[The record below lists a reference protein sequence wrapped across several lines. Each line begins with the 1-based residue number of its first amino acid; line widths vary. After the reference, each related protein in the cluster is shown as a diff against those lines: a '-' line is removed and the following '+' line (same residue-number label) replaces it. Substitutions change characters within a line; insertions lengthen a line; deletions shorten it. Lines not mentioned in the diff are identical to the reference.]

1 MPSLPKP
8 FANRAVSDQPDTFDS
23 GLSAE
28 SGSFGDSGDGA
39 QPNTS
44 AVPGPVSLNAMPG
57 SYQSADAEAPGDLLE
72 HHFEST
78 FLRAGVGLAH
88 VDLQGRFLRVNPQ
101 FTHILGYSA
110 DELLQMTCMQISDP
124 DAVARDLR
132 GLQELINGSRTCYSG
147 EKRYLRKDGSRVW
160 CNVSVS
166 LLQAPDPA
174 HNCFVAVLY
183 DISIRKQAQEDL
195 ARANEL
201 LNISQA
207 AGGTGSFEWN
217 IPENKLTW
225 SENHSSL
232 FGLDLAGFDC
242 TFASWRK
249 QVEPSDAAKIDAE
262 LKTAFAEKREEW
274 VSEHQ
279 IIRADSGEKRW
290 LTSRAR
296 ISYDAQGQ
304 PLRMV
309 GVSIDTTDR
318 KHAEQEMVRSRED
331 LEHHVHQRTTEL
343 VQKTLE
349 MSEQARQL
357 DAANANLRQLS
368 SRILHLQD
376 EERRRIA
383 SHLHDTT
390 GGWLTALAMNLSV
403 VQSEGTKLS
412 ARTKTVLA
420 DSLEILRDMS
430 NDLRTVSH
438 LLHPPLLD
446 EMGLQ
451 SALRWFVEEF
461 SKRSNIPVELELAP
475 HLGRLTRECETAI
488 FRIVQEAL
496 TNVHRH
502 SGSPRAS
509 ICITR
514 DHGELALEVRDWG
527 KGLPPRQGGAPER
540 SGVGL
545 QGMRERV
552 RQLGG
557 HFEIVTNEDGGT
569 SVIAKFDE
577 ASVCLPPAAE

>member
-1 MPSLPKP
+1 MHSLPKS
-8 FANRAVSDQPDTFDS
+8 FANPEVSDQPDTIGAGIPAESSSFDS
-23 GLSAE
+23 SDAAQRTASATP
-28 SGSFGDSGDGA
+28 SSHSAAHSTSAGDS
-39 QPNTS
+39 
-44 AVPGPVSLNAMPG
+44 L
-57 SYQSADAEAPGDLLE
+57 DLLD
-72 HHFEST
+72 HYFEST
-78 FLRAGVGLAH
+78 FHRAGVGLAH
-88 VDLQGRFLRVNPQ
+88 VDLQGRFLRVNPLFCQ
-101 FTHILGYSA
+101 ILGYNS
-110 DELLQMTCMQISDP
+110 DQLCQMTFMQISEP
-124 DAVARDLR
+124 DSAARDWPA
-132 GLQELINGSRTCYSG
+132 LQEMIHGSRENYTR
-147 EKRYLRKDGSRVW
+147 EKRYIRQDGSRVW

-166 LLQAPDPA
+166 LLPAPDPVCS
-174 HNCFVAVLY
+174 CFVVALY
-183 DISIRKQAQEDL
+183 EISVRKQAQEDL

-217 IPENKLTW
+217 IPENKLAW
-225 SENHSSL
+225 SENHSKL
-232 FGLDLAGFDC
+232 FGLDLASFDHS
-242 TFASWRK
+242 FASWQK
-249 QVEPSDAAKIDAE
+249 QLEPSDAARIDAE
-262 LKTAFAEKREEW
+262 LKAAFAEKREEW

-279 IIRADSGEKRW
+279 IVRADTGEKRW
-290 LTSRAR
+290 LTSRAK
-296 ISYDAQGQ
+296 ISYSPQGH

-318 KHAEQEMVRSRED
+318 KHAEQEMLRSRED
-331 LEHHVHQRTTEL
+331 LERHVHQRTAEL

-349 MSEQARQL
+349 MADQARQI
-357 DAANANLRQLS
+357 DAANSSLRQLS

-403 VQSEGTKLS
+403 VSGEAAKLTP
-412 ARTKTVLA
+412 RTKNVLA

-451 SALRWFVEEF
+451 SALRWFIEEF
-461 SKRSNIPVELELAP
+461 SKRSNIQVELELAP
-475 HLGRLTRECETAI
+475 NLGRLNRECETAI

-514 DHGELALEVRDWG
+514 EHGELALEVRDWG
-527 KGLPPRQGGAPER
+527 KGLPPRQHGAPQR

-545 QGMRERV
+545 QGMQERV

-557 HFEIVTNEDGGT
+557 HFEIRTNPDGGT
-569 SVIAKFDE
+569 SVITKFDE
-577 ASVCLPPAAE
+577 ASVCLPLAAG

>member
-1 MPSLPKP
+1 MHSLPNGE
-8 FANRAVSDQPDTFDS
+8 ASDQPDSLAS
-23 GLSAE
+23 GRSAE
-28 SGSFGDSGDGA
+28 SGSFDDSSA
-39 QPNTS
+39 AAPRNTS
-44 AVPGPVSLNAMPG
+44 VDSFELNELDGFSG
-57 SYQSADAEAPGDLLE
+57 SMKSTNGGEPLDLLD

-101 FTHILGYSA
+101 FAQILGYTS
-110 DELLQMTCMQISDP
+110 DELCQMTFVQISDP
-124 DAVARDLR
+124 DSVARDLMA
-132 GLQELINGSRTCYSG
+132 LQELLNGSRNSYTR
-147 EKRYLRKDGSRVW
+147 EKRYVRKDGSRVW

-166 LLQAPDPA
+166 VLHAPDPA
-174 HNCFVAVLY
+174 YNCLVVVLY

-207 AGGTGSFEWN
+207 AGGTGSFEWI
-217 IPENKLTW
+217 IPDNKLTW
-225 SENHSSL
+225 SENHSRL
-232 FGLDLAGFDC
+232 FGLELSGFDC

-249 QVEPSDAAKIDAE
+249 QLQPSDAAQIDLE
-262 LKTAFAEKREEW
+262 LKAAFAERREEW
-274 VSEHQ
+274 VSEYQ
-279 IIRADSGEKRW
+279 IIRADTGEKRW

-296 ISYDAQGQ
+296 ISYDSRGN
-304 PLRMV
+304 PLLMV

-318 KHAEQEMVRSRED
+318 KRAEQELQRSRED
-331 LEHHVHQRTTEL
+331 LEHHVHQRTAEL

-357 DAANANLRQLS
+357 DQANDSLRQLS

-390 GGWLTALAMNLSV
+390 GGWITALAMNLSV
-403 VQSEGTKLS
+403 VNGEKAQLTP
-412 ARTKTVLA
+412 RTQTVLA
-420 DSLEILRDMS
+420 ESLEILRDMS

-461 SKRSNIPVELELAP
+461 SKRSNIPVEIELAP
-475 HLGRLTRECETAI
+475 NLGRLTRECETAI

-514 DHGELALEVRDWG
+514 SKNELALEVRDWG
-527 KGLPPRQGGAPER
+527 KGLPALQNGSPRR

-545 QGMRERV
+545 QGMQERV

-557 HFEIVTNEDGGT
+557 HFEIHNNPDGGT

-577 ASVCLPPAAE
+577 ASVCLPLAAD

>member
-1 MPSLPKP
+1 MHSLPKS
-8 FANRAVSDQPDTFDS
+8 FANPEVSDQPDTIGAGIPAESSSFDS
-23 GLSAE
+23 SDAAQRTASATP
-28 SGSFGDSGDGA
+28 SSHSAAHSTSAGDS
-39 QPNTS
+39 
-44 AVPGPVSLNAMPG
+44 L
-57 SYQSADAEAPGDLLE
+57 DLLD
-72 HHFEST
+72 HYFEST
-78 FLRAGVGLAH
+78 FHRAGVGLAH
-88 VDLQGRFLRVNPQ
+88 VDLQGRFLRVNPLFCQ
-101 FTHILGYSA
+101 ILGYNS
-110 DELLQMTCMQISDP
+110 DQLCQMTFMQISEP
-124 DAVARDLR
+124 DSAARDWPA
-132 GLQELINGSRTCYSG
+132 LQEMIRGSRDTYTR
-147 EKRYLRKDGSRVW
+147 EKRYIRQDGSRVW

-166 LLQAPDPA
+166 LLPAPDPVCS
-174 HNCFVAVLY
+174 CFVVALY
-183 DISIRKQAQEDL
+183 EISVRKQAQEDL

-217 IPENKLTW
+217 IPENKLAW
-225 SENHSSL
+225 SENHSKL
-232 FGLDLAGFDC
+232 FGLDLASFDHS
-242 TFASWRK
+242 FASWQK
-249 QVEPSDAAKIDAE
+249 QLEPSDAARIDAE
-262 LKTAFAEKREEW
+262 LKAAFAEKREEW

-279 IIRADSGEKRW
+279 IVRADTGEKRW
-290 LTSRAR
+290 LTSRAK
-296 ISYDAQGQ
+296 ISYSPQGH

-318 KHAEQEMVRSRED
+318 KHAEQEMLRSRED
-331 LEHHVHQRTTEL
+331 LERHVHQRTSEL

-349 MSEQARQL
+349 MADQARLL
-357 DAANANLRQLS
+357 DTANSSLRQLS

-403 VQSEGTKLS
+403 VSGEAAKLTP
-412 ARTKTVLA
+412 RTKNVLA

-451 SALRWFVEEF
+451 SALRWFIEEF
-461 SKRSNIPVELELAP
+461 SKRSNIQVELELAP
-475 HLGRLTRECETAI
+475 NLGRLNRECETAI

-509 ICITR
+509 NCITR
-514 DHGELALEVRDWG
+514 AHGELALEVRDWG
-527 KGLPPRQGGAPER
+527 KGLHPRQHGAPQR

-545 QGMRERV
+545 QGMQERV

-557 HFEIVTNEDGGT
+557 HFEIRTNPDGGT
-569 SVIAKFDE
+569 SVITKFDE
-577 ASVCLPPAAE
+577 ASVCLPLAAG

>member
-1 MPSLPKP
+1 MHSLPKS
-8 FANRAVSDQPDTFDS
+8 FANPEVSDQPDTIGAGIPAESSSFDS
-23 GLSAE
+23 SDAAQRTASATP
-28 SGSFGDSGDGA
+28 SSHSAAHSTSAGDS
-39 QPNTS
+39 
-44 AVPGPVSLNAMPG
+44 L
-57 SYQSADAEAPGDLLE
+57 DLLD
-72 HHFEST
+72 HYFEST
-78 FLRAGVGLAH
+78 FHRAGVGLAH
-88 VDLQGRFLRVNPQ
+88 VDLQGRFLRVNPLFCQ
-101 FTHILGYSA
+101 ILGYSS
-110 DELLQMTCMQISDP
+110 DQLCLMTFMQVSEP
-124 DAVARDLR
+124 DSVVRDWPA
-132 GLQELINGSRTCYSG
+132 LQELINGSRDNYTR
-147 EKRYLRKDGSRVW
+147 EKRYIRQDGSRVW

-166 LLQAPDPA
+166 LLPAPDPVCS
-174 HNCFVAVLY
+174 CFVVALY
-183 DISIRKQAQEDL
+183 EISVRKQAQEDL

-217 IPENKLTW
+217 IPENKLAW
-225 SENHSSL
+225 SENHSKL
-232 FGLDLAGFDC
+232 FGLDLASFDHS
-242 TFASWRK
+242 FASWQK
-249 QVEPSDAAKIDAE
+249 QLEPSDAARIDAE
-262 LKTAFAEKREEW
+262 LKAAFAEKREEW

-279 IIRADSGEKRW
+279 IVRADTGEKRW
-290 LTSRAR
+290 LTSRAK
-296 ISYDAQGQ
+296 ISYSPQGH

-318 KHAEQEMVRSRED
+318 KHAEQEMLRSRED
-331 LEHHVHQRTTEL
+331 LERHVHQRTSEL

-349 MSEQARQL
+349 MADQARLL
-357 DAANANLRQLS
+357 DTANSSLRQLS

-403 VQSEGTKLS
+403 VSGEAAKLTP
-412 ARTKTVLA
+412 RTKNVLA

-446 EMGLQ
+446 EMGLR

-461 SKRSNIPVELELAP
+461 SKRSNIQVELELAP
-475 HLGRLTRECETAI
+475 NLGRLNRECETAI

-514 DHGELALEVRDWG
+514 THGELALEVRDWG
-527 KGLPPRQGGAPER
+527 KGLPPRQHGAPQR

-545 QGMRERV
+545 QGMQERV

-557 HFEIVTNEDGGT
+557 HFEIRTNPDGGT
-569 SVIAKFDE
+569 SVITKFDE
-577 ASVCLPPAAE
+577 ASVCLPLAAG

>member
-1 MPSLPKP
+1 MHSLPKS
-8 FANRAVSDQPDTFDS
+8 FANPEVSDQPDTIGAGIPAESSSFDS
-23 GLSAE
+23 SDAAQRTASATP
-28 SGSFGDSGDGA
+28 SSHSAAHSTSAGDS
-39 QPNTS
+39 
-44 AVPGPVSLNAMPG
+44 L
-57 SYQSADAEAPGDLLE
+57 DLLD
-72 HHFEST
+72 HYFEST
-78 FLRAGVGLAH
+78 FHRAGVGLAH
-88 VDLQGRFLRVNPQ
+88 VDLQGRFLRVNPLFCQ
-101 FTHILGYSA
+101 ILGYNS
-110 DELLQMTCMQISDP
+110 DQLCQMTFMQISEP
-124 DAVARDLR
+124 DSAARDWPA
-132 GLQELINGSRTCYSG
+132 LQEMIRGSRDTYTR
-147 EKRYLRKDGSRVW
+147 EKRYIRQDGSRVW

-166 LLQAPDPA
+166 LLPAPDPVCS
-174 HNCFVAVLY
+174 CFVVALY
-183 DISIRKQAQEDL
+183 EISVRKQAQEDL

-217 IPENKLTW
+217 IPENKLAW
-225 SENHSSL
+225 SENHSKL
-232 FGLDLAGFDC
+232 FGLDLASFDHS
-242 TFASWRK
+242 FASWQK
-249 QVEPSDAAKIDAE
+249 QLEPSDAARIDAE
-262 LKTAFAEKREEW
+262 LNTAFAEKREEW

-279 IIRADSGEKRW
+279 IVRADTGEKRW
-290 LTSRAR
+290 LTSRAK
-296 ISYDAQGQ
+296 ISYSPQGH

-318 KHAEQEMVRSRED
+318 KHAEQEMLRSRED
-331 LEHHVHQRTTEL
+331 LERHVHQRTSEL

-349 MSEQARQL
+349 MADQARLL
-357 DAANANLRQLS
+357 DTANSSLRQLS

-403 VQSEGTKLS
+403 VSGEAAKLTP
-412 ARTKTVLA
+412 RTKTVLA

-451 SALRWFVEEF
+451 SALRWFIEEF
-461 SKRSNIPVELELAP
+461 SKRSNIQVELELAP
-475 HLGRLTRECETAI
+475 NLGRLNRECETAI

-514 DHGELALEVRDWG
+514 THGELALEVRDWG
-527 KGLPPRQGGAPER
+527 KGLPPRQHGAPQR

-545 QGMRERV
+545 QGMQERV

-557 HFEIVTNEDGGT
+557 HFEIRTNPDGGT
-569 SVIAKFDE
+569 SVITKFDE
-577 ASVCLPPAAE
+577 ASVCLPLAAG

>member
-1 MPSLPKP
+1 MHSLPKS
-8 FANRAVSDQPDTFDS
+8 FANPEVSDQPDTI
-23 GLSAE
+23 GAGISAE
-28 SGSFGDSGDGA
+28 SGSFDSGDAAQRGA
-39 QPNTS
+39 SATPTS
-44 AVPGPVSLNAMPG
+44 HGSAHSTNA
-57 SYQSADAEAPGDLLE
+57 AEPLDLLE
-72 HHFEST
+72 HYFEST
-78 FLRAGVGLAH
+78 FYRAGVGLAH
-88 VDLQGRFLRVNPQ
+88 LDLQGRFLRVNPLFCQ
-101 FTHILGYSA
+101 ILGYSS
-110 DELLQMTCMQISDP
+110 DQLCQMTFMQVSEP
-124 DAVARDLR
+124 DSVVRDWPA
-132 GLQELINGSRTCYSG
+132 LQELINGSRDTYTR
-147 EKRYLRKDGSRVW
+147 EKRYIRQDGSRVW

-166 LLQAPDPA
+166 LLHAPDPA
-174 HNCFVAVLY
+174 SNCFVVALY
-183 DISIRKQAQEDL
+183 EISVRKQAQEDL

-217 IPENKLTW
+217 IPENKLSW
-225 SENHSSL
+225 SENHSKL
-232 FGLDLAGFDC
+232 FGLELSNFDYS
-242 TFASWRK
+242 FASWRK
-249 QVEPSDAAKIDAE
+249 HLEPSDAQKIDSDLQA
-262 LKTAFAEKREEW
+262 AFAARREEW

-279 IIRADSGEKRW
+279 IVRADTGEKRW
-290 LTSRAR
+290 LTSRAK
-296 ISYDAQGQ
+296 ISYTPQGQ
-304 PLRMV
+304 PLRMI

-318 KHAEQEMVRSRED
+318 KRVEQEMARSRED
-331 LEHHVHQRTTEL
+331 LELHVHQRTAEL

-349 MSEQARQL
+349 MADQARQI
-357 DAANANLRQLS
+357 DAANSSLRQLS

-403 VQSEGTKLS
+403 VSGEAAKLTP
-412 ARTKTVLA
+412 RTKNVLA

-446 EMGLQ
+446 EMGLR

-461 SKRSNIPVELELAP
+461 SKRSNIQVELELAP
-475 HLGRLTRECETAI
+475 NLGRLTRECETAI

-514 DHGELALEVRDWG
+514 EHGELALEVRDWG
-527 KGLPPRQGGAPER
+527 KGLPPRLHGAPQR

-545 QGMRERV
+545 QGMQERV

-557 HFEIVTNEDGGT
+557 HFEIRTNPDGGT
-569 SVIAKFDE
+569 SVITKFAE
-577 ASVCLPPAAE
+577 ASVCLPLVAD

>member
-1 MPSLPKP
+1 MHSLPKS
-8 FANRAVSDQPDTFDS
+8 FANPEVSDQPDTIGAGIPAESSSFDS
-23 GLSAE
+23 SDAAQRTASATP
-28 SGSFGDSGDGA
+28 SSHSAAHSTSAGDS
-39 QPNTS
+39 
-44 AVPGPVSLNAMPG
+44 L
-57 SYQSADAEAPGDLLE
+57 DLLD
-72 HHFEST
+72 HYFEST
-78 FLRAGVGLAH
+78 FHRAGVGLAH
-88 VDLQGRFLRVNPQ
+88 VDLQGRFLRVNPLFCQ
-101 FTHILGYSA
+101 ILGYNS
-110 DELLQMTCMQISDP
+110 DQLCQMTFMQISEP
-124 DAVARDLR
+124 DSAARDWPA
-132 GLQELINGSRTCYSG
+132 LQEMIRGSRDTYTR
-147 EKRYLRKDGSRVW
+147 EKRYIRQDGSRVW

-166 LLQAPDPA
+166 LLPAPDPVCS
-174 HNCFVAVLY
+174 CFVVALY
-183 DISIRKQAQEDL
+183 EISVRKQAQEDL

-217 IPENKLTW
+217 IPENKLAW
-225 SENHSSL
+225 SENHSKL
-232 FGLDLAGFDC
+232 FGLDLASFDHS
-242 TFASWRK
+242 FASWQK
-249 QVEPSDAAKIDAE
+249 QLEPSDAARIDAE
-262 LKTAFAEKREEW
+262 LKAAFAEKREEW

-279 IIRADSGEKRW
+279 IVRADTGEKRW
-290 LTSRAR
+290 LTSRAK
-296 ISYDAQGQ
+296 ISYSPQGH

-318 KHAEQEMVRSRED
+318 KHAEQEMLRSRED
-331 LEHHVHQRTTEL
+331 LERHVHQRTSEL

-349 MSEQARQL
+349 MADQARLL
-357 DAANANLRQLS
+357 DTANSSLRQLS

-403 VQSEGTKLS
+403 VSGEAAKLTP
-412 ARTKTVLA
+412 RTKNVLA

-451 SALRWFVEEF
+451 SALRWFIEEF
-461 SKRSNIPVELELAP
+461 SKRSNIQVELELAP
-475 HLGRLTRECETAI
+475 NLGRLNRECETAI

-514 DHGELALEVRDWG
+514 THGELALEVRDWG
-527 KGLPPRQGGAPER
+527 KGLPPRQHGAPQR

-545 QGMRERV
+545 QGMQERV

-557 HFEIVTNEDGGT
+557 HFEIRTNPDGGT
-569 SVIAKFDE
+569 SVITKFDE
-577 ASVCLPPAAE
+577 ASVCLPLAAG

>member
-1 MPSLPKP
+1 MHSLPKS
-8 FANRAVSDQPDTFDS
+8 FANPEVSDQPDTIGAGIPAESSSFDS
-23 GLSAE
+23 SDAAQRTASATP
-28 SGSFGDSGDGA
+28 SSHSAAHSTSAGDS
-39 QPNTS
+39 
-44 AVPGPVSLNAMPG
+44 L
-57 SYQSADAEAPGDLLE
+57 DLLD
-72 HHFEST
+72 HYFEST
-78 FLRAGVGLAH
+78 FHRAGVGLAH
-88 VDLQGRFLRVNPQ
+88 VDLQGRFLRVNPLFCQ
-101 FTHILGYSA
+101 ILGYNS
-110 DELLQMTCMQISDP
+110 DQLCQMTFMQISEP
-124 DAVARDLR
+124 DSAARDWPA
-132 GLQELINGSRTCYSG
+132 LQEMIRGSRDTYTR
-147 EKRYLRKDGSRVW
+147 EKRYIRQDGSRVW

-166 LLQAPDPA
+166 LLPAPDPVCS
-174 HNCFVAVLY
+174 CFVVALY
-183 DISIRKQAQEDL
+183 EISVRKQAQEDL

-217 IPENKLTW
+217 IPENKLAW
-225 SENHSSL
+225 SENHSKL
-232 FGLDLAGFDC
+232 FGLDLASFDHS
-242 TFASWRK
+242 FASWQK
-249 QVEPSDAAKIDAE
+249 QLEPSDAARIDAE
-262 LKTAFAEKREEW
+262 LKAAFAEKREEW

-279 IIRADSGEKRW
+279 IVRADTGEKRW
-290 LTSRAR
+290 LTSRAK
-296 ISYDAQGQ
+296 ISYSPQGH

-318 KHAEQEMVRSRED
+318 KHAEQEMLRSRED
-331 LEHHVHQRTTEL
+331 LERHVHQRTSEL

-349 MSEQARQL
+349 MADQARLL
-357 DAANANLRQLS
+357 DTANSSLRKLS

-403 VQSEGTKLS
+403 VSGEAAKLTP
-412 ARTKTVLA
+412 RTKNVLA

-446 EMGLQ
+446 EMGLR

-461 SKRSNIPVELELAP
+461 SKRSNIQVELELAP
-475 HLGRLTRECETAI
+475 NLGRLNRECETAI

-514 DHGELALEVRDWG
+514 THGELALEVRDWG
-527 KGLPPRQGGAPER
+527 KGLPPRQHGAPQR

-545 QGMRERV
+545 QGMQERV

-557 HFEIVTNEDGGT
+557 HFEIRTNPDGGT
-569 SVIAKFDE
+569 SVITKFDE
-577 ASVCLPPAAE
+577 ASVCLPLAAG

>member
-1 MPSLPKP
+1 MQSLPNS
-8 FANRAVSDQPDTFDS
+8 FAKAEVSDQPDPGDAVPRNASYDS
-23 GLSAE
+23 VNSTNAAE
-28 SGSFGDSGDGA
+28 S
-39 QPNTS
+39 
-44 AVPGPVSLNAMPG
+44 L
-57 SYQSADAEAPGDLLE
+57 DLLD

-88 VDLQGRFLRVNPQ
+88 VDLQGRFLRVNPLFCQ
-101 FTHILGYSA
+101 ILGYSS
-110 DELLQMTCMQISDP
+110 DQLCQMTFMQISEP
-124 DAVARDLR
+124 DFVARDWPA
-132 GLQELINGSRTCYSG
+132 LQEMIHGSRDNYTR
-147 EKRYLRKDGSRVW
+147 EKRYIRQDGSRVW

-166 LLQAPDPA
+166 LLPAPDPA
-174 HNCFVAVLY
+174 CNCFVVALY
-183 DISIRKQAQEDL
+183 EISVRKQAQEDL

-225 SENHSSL
+225 SENHSKL
-232 FGLDLAGFDC
+232 FGLELFDFDC
-242 TFASWRK
+242 SFASWRNRL
-249 QVEPSDAAKIDAE
+249 EPADAARIDAE
-262 LKTAFAEKREEW
+262 LNTAFAEKREEW

-279 IIRADSGEKRW
+279 IVRADTGEKRW
-290 LTSRAR
+290 LTSRAK
-296 ISYDAQGQ
+296 ISYSPQGH

-318 KHAEQEMVRSRED
+318 KHAEQEMLRSRED
-331 LEHHVHQRTTEL
+331 LERHVHQRTSEL

-349 MSEQARQL
+349 MADQARQI
-357 DAANANLRQLS
+357 DAANSSLRQLS

-383 SHLHDTT
+383 GHLHDTT

-403 VQSEGTKLS
+403 VSGEAAKLTP
-412 ARTKTVLA
+412 RTKNLLA

-446 EMGLQ
+446 EMGLR

-461 SKRSNIPVELELAP
+461 SKRSNIQVELELAP
-475 HLGRLTRECETAI
+475 NLGRLTRECETAI

-514 DHGELALEVRDWG
+514 EHGELALEVRDWG
-527 KGLPPRQGGAPER
+527 KGLPPRQHGEPQR

-545 QGMRERV
+545 QGMQERV

-557 HFEIVTNEDGGT
+557 HFEIRTNPDGGT
-569 SVIAKFDE
+569 SVITKFDE
-577 ASVCLPPAAE
+577 ASVCLPLAAG

>member
-1 MPSLPKP
+1 MQSLPKS
-8 FANRAVSDQPDTFDS
+8 FAKPEVSDQPDTVGAEIFAEPRSFDS
-23 GLSAE
+23 GDSTPRNASATPA
-28 SGSFGDSGDGA
+28 SHGSANSNGA
-39 QPNTS
+39 
-44 AVPGPVSLNAMPG
+44 GPSL
-57 SYQSADAEAPGDLLE
+57 DLLD

-88 VDLQGRFLRVNPQ
+88 LDLQGRFLRVNPLFCQ
-101 FTHILGYSA
+101 ILGYSS
-110 DELLQMTCMQISDP
+110 EQLCQLTFMQISEP
-124 DAVARDLR
+124 DFVARDWPA
-132 GLQELINGSRTCYSG
+132 LQEMIHGSRENYTR
-147 EKRYLRKDGSRVW
+147 EKRYIRQDGSRVW

-166 LLQAPDPA
+166 LLQAPDRA
-174 HNCFVAVLY
+174 CDCFVVALY
-183 DISIRKQAQEDL
+183 EISVRKQAQEDL

-217 IPENKLTW
+217 IAENKLTW
-225 SENHSSL
+225 SENHSKL
-232 FGLDLAGFDC
+232 FGLELSDFDC
-242 TFASWRK
+242 SFASWRK
-249 QVEPSDAAKIDAE
+249 HLEPSDAAKIDSDLQA
-262 LKTAFAEKREEW
+262 AFAARREEW

-279 IIRADSGEKRW
+279 IVRADTGEKRW
-290 LTSRAR
+290 VTSRAK
-296 ISYDAQGQ
+296 IFYAPQGQ
-304 PLRMV
+304 PLRMI

-318 KHAEQEMVRSRED
+318 KHAEQEMARSRED
-331 LEHHVHQRTTEL
+331 LELHVHQRTAEL

-349 MSEQARQL
+349 MADQARQI
-357 DAANANLRQLS
+357 DAANSSLRQLS

-403 VQSEGTKLS
+403 VSGEAAKLTP
-412 ARTKTVLA
+412 RTKTVLA

-446 EMGLQ
+446 EMGLR

-461 SKRSNIPVELELAP
+461 SKRSNIQVQVELAP
-475 HLGRLTRECETAI
+475 NLGRLTRECETAI

-514 DHGELALEVRDWG
+514 EHDELALEVRDWG
-527 KGLPPRQGGAPER
+527 KGLPPGQHGAPKR

-545 QGMRERV
+545 QGMQERV
-552 RQLGG
+552 HQLGG
-557 HFEIVTNEDGGT
+557 HFEIRTNPDGGT

-577 ASVCLPPAAE
+577 ASVCLPLAAD

>member
-1 MPSLPKP
+1 MHSLPKS
-8 FANRAVSDQPDTFDS
+8 FANPEVSDQPDTIGAGIPAESSSFDS
-23 GLSAE
+23 SDAAQRTASATP
-28 SGSFGDSGDGA
+28 SSHSAAHSTSAGDS
-39 QPNTS
+39 
-44 AVPGPVSLNAMPG
+44 L
-57 SYQSADAEAPGDLLE
+57 DLLD
-72 HHFEST
+72 HYFEST
-78 FLRAGVGLAH
+78 FHRAGVGLAH
-88 VDLQGRFLRVNPQ
+88 VDLQGRFLRVNPLFCQ
-101 FTHILGYSA
+101 ILGYNS
-110 DELLQMTCMQISDP
+110 DQLCQMTFMQISEP
-124 DAVARDLR
+124 DSAARDWPA
-132 GLQELINGSRTCYSG
+132 LQEMIRGSRDTYTR
-147 EKRYLRKDGSRVW
+147 EKRYIRQDGSRVW

-166 LLQAPDPA
+166 LLPAPDPVCS
-174 HNCFVAVLY
+174 CFVVALY
-183 DISIRKQAQEDL
+183 EISVRKQAQEDL

-217 IPENKLTW
+217 IPENKLAW
-225 SENHSSL
+225 SENHSKL
-232 FGLDLAGFDC
+232 FGLDLASFDHS
-242 TFASWRK
+242 FASWQK
-249 QVEPSDAAKIDAE
+249 QLEPSDAARIDAE
-262 LKTAFAEKREEW
+262 LKAAFAEKREEW

-279 IIRADSGEKRW
+279 IVRADTGEKRW
-290 LTSRAR
+290 LTSRAK
-296 ISYDAQGQ
+296 ISYSPQGH

-318 KHAEQEMVRSRED
+318 KHAEQEMLRSRED
-331 LEHHVHQRTTEL
+331 LERHVHQRTSEL

-349 MSEQARQL
+349 MADQARLL
-357 DAANANLRQLS
+357 DTANSSLRKLS

-403 VQSEGTKLS
+403 VSGEAANLTP
-412 ARTKTVLA
+412 RTKNVLA

-451 SALRWFVEEF
+451 SALRWFIEEF
-461 SKRSNIPVELELAP
+461 SKRSNIQVELELAP
-475 HLGRLTRECETAI
+475 NLGRLNRECETAI

-514 DHGELALEVRDWG
+514 THGELALEVRDWG
-527 KGLPPRQGGAPER
+527 KGLPPRQHGAPQR

-545 QGMRERV
+545 QGMQERV

-557 HFEIVTNEDGGT
+557 HFEIRTNPDGGT
-569 SVIAKFDE
+569 SVITKFDE
-577 ASVCLPPAAE
+577 ASVCLPLAAG

>member
-1 MPSLPKP
+1 MHSLPKS
-8 FANRAVSDQPDTFDS
+8 FANPEVSDQPDTIGAGIPAESSSFDS
-23 GLSAE
+23 SDAAQRTASATP
-28 SGSFGDSGDGA
+28 SSHSAAHSTSAGDS
-39 QPNTS
+39 
-44 AVPGPVSLNAMPG
+44 L
-57 SYQSADAEAPGDLLE
+57 DLLD
-72 HHFEST
+72 HYFEST
-78 FLRAGVGLAH
+78 FHRAGVGLAH
-88 VDLQGRFLRVNPQ
+88 VDLQGRFLRVNPLFCQ
-101 FTHILGYSA
+101 ILGYNS
-110 DELLQMTCMQISDP
+110 DQLCQMTFMQISEP
-124 DAVARDLR
+124 DSAARDWPA
-132 GLQELINGSRTCYSG
+132 LQEMIRGSRDTYTR
-147 EKRYLRKDGSRVW
+147 EKRYIRQDGSRVW

-166 LLQAPDPA
+166 LLPAPDPVCS
-174 HNCFVAVLY
+174 CFVVALY
-183 DISIRKQAQEDL
+183 EISVRKQAQEDL

-217 IPENKLTW
+217 IPENKLAW
-225 SENHSSL
+225 SENHSKL
-232 FGLDLAGFDC
+232 FGLDLASFDHS
-242 TFASWRK
+242 FASWQK
-249 QVEPSDAAKIDAE
+249 QLEPSDAARIDAE
-262 LKTAFAEKREEW
+262 LKAAFAEKREEW

-279 IIRADSGEKRW
+279 IVRADTGEKRW
-290 LTSRAR
+290 LTSRAK
-296 ISYDAQGQ
+296 ISYSPQGH

-318 KHAEQEMVRSRED
+318 KHAEQEMLRSRED
-331 LEHHVHQRTTEL
+331 LERHVHQRTSEL

-349 MSEQARQL
+349 MADQARLL
-357 DAANANLRQLS
+357 DTANSSLRQLS

-403 VQSEGTKLS
+403 VSGEAAKLTP
-412 ARTKTVLA
+412 RTKNVLA

-451 SALRWFVEEF
+451 SALRWFIEEF
-461 SKRSNIPVELELAP
+461 SKRSNIQVELELAP
-475 HLGRLTRECETAI
+475 NLGRLNRECETAI

-514 DHGELALEVRDWG
+514 AHGELALEVRDWG
-527 KGLPPRQGGAPER
+527 KGLPPRQHGAPQR

-545 QGMRERV
+545 QGMQERV

-557 HFEIVTNEDGGT
+557 HFEIRTNPDGGT
-569 SVIAKFDE
+569 SVITKFDE
-577 ASVCLPPAAE
+577 ASVCLPLAAG

>member
-1 MPSLPKP
+1 MHSLPKS
-8 FANRAVSDQPDTFDS
+8 FANPEVSDQPDTIGAGIPAESSSFDS
-23 GLSAE
+23 SDAAQRTASATP
-28 SGSFGDSGDGA
+28 SSHSAAHSTSAGDS
-39 QPNTS
+39 
-44 AVPGPVSLNAMPG
+44 L
-57 SYQSADAEAPGDLLE
+57 DLLD
-72 HHFEST
+72 HYFEST
-78 FLRAGVGLAH
+78 FHRAGVGLAH
-88 VDLQGRFLRVNPQ
+88 VDLQGRFLRVNPLFCQ
-101 FTHILGYSA
+101 ILGYNS
-110 DELLQMTCMQISDP
+110 DQLCQMTFMQISEP
-124 DAVARDLR
+124 DSAARDWPA
-132 GLQELINGSRTCYSG
+132 LQEMIRGSRDTYTR
-147 EKRYLRKDGSRVW
+147 EKRYIRQDGSRVW

-166 LLQAPDPA
+166 LLPAPDPVCS
-174 HNCFVAVLY
+174 CFVVALY
-183 DISIRKQAQEDL
+183 EISVRKQAQEDL

-217 IPENKLTW
+217 IPENKLAW
-225 SENHSSL
+225 SENHSKL
-232 FGLDLAGFDC
+232 FGLDLASFDHS
-242 TFASWRK
+242 FASWQK
-249 QVEPSDAAKIDAE
+249 QLEPSDAARIDAE
-262 LKTAFAEKREEW
+262 LKAAFAEKREEW

-279 IIRADSGEKRW
+279 IVRADTGEKRW
-290 LTSRAR
+290 LTSRAK
-296 ISYDAQGQ
+296 ISYSPQGH

-318 KHAEQEMVRSRED
+318 KHAEQEMLRSRED
-331 LEHHVHQRTTEL
+331 LERHVHQRTSEL

-349 MSEQARQL
+349 MADQARLL
-357 DAANANLRQLS
+357 DTANSSLRKLS

-403 VQSEGTKLS
+403 VSGEAAKLTP
-412 ARTKTVLA
+412 RTKNVLA

-451 SALRWFVEEF
+451 SALRWFIEEF
-461 SKRSNIPVELELAP
+461 SKRSNIQVELELAP
-475 HLGRLTRECETAI
+475 NLGRLNRECETAI

-514 DHGELALEVRDWG
+514 THGELALEVRDWG
-527 KGLPPRQGGAPER
+527 KGLPPRQHGAPQR

-545 QGMRERV
+545 QGMQERV

-557 HFEIVTNEDGGT
+557 HFEIRTNPDSGT
-569 SVIAKFDE
+569 SVITKFDE
-577 ASVCLPPAAE
+577 ASVCLPLAAG

>member
-1 MPSLPKP
+1 LP
-8 FANRAVSDQPDTFDS
+8 NGEVSDQPHSLDS
-23 GLSAE
+23 GRSAE
-28 SGSFGDSGDGA
+28 SGSFDDSSAAAPRNISVDSLELNELDGFSESVKS
-39 QPNTS
+39 TS
-44 AVPGPVSLNAMPG
+44 GGEPL
-57 SYQSADAEAPGDLLE
+57 DLLD

-88 VDLQGRFLRVNPQ
+88 VDLKGRFLRVNPQ
-101 FTHILGYSA
+101 FTQILGYSS
-110 DELLQMTCMQISDP
+110 DELCQMTFVQISEP
-124 DAVARDLR
+124 DSVARDLM
-132 GLQELINGSRTCYSG
+132 GLQELLNGSRNSYTR
-147 EKRYLRKDGSRVW
+147 EKRYVRKDGSRVW

-166 LLQAPDPA
+166 VLHAPDPTC
-174 HNCFVAVLY
+174 NCLVVALY

-207 AGGTGSFEWN
+207 AGGTGSFEWI

-225 SENHSSL
+225 SENHSRL
-232 FGLDLAGFDC
+232 FGLELSDFDC
-242 TFASWRK
+242 TFGFWRK
-249 QVEPSDAAKIDAE
+249 QLEPSDATRIDAE
-262 LKTAFAEKREEW
+262 LRAAFAERREEW

-279 IIRADSGEKRW
+279 IIRADTGEKRW

-296 ISYDAQGQ
+296 ISYDLRGN
-304 PLRMV
+304 PLLMV

-318 KHAEQEMVRSRED
+318 KRAEQELQRSRED
-331 LEHHVHQRTTEL
+331 LEHHVHQRTAEL

-357 DAANANLRQLS
+357 DQANENLRQLS

-390 GGWLTALAMNLSV
+390 GGWITALAMNLSV
-403 VQSEGTKLS
+403 VQSES
-412 ARTKTVLA
+412 AQLNPRTKIVLA

-446 EMGLQ
+446 EMGLR

-461 SKRSNIPVELELAP
+461 SKRSNISVEIELAP
-475 HLGRLTRECETAI
+475 NLGRLTRECETAI

-514 DHGELALEVRDWG
+514 SKNELALEVRDWG
-527 KGLPPRQGGAPER
+527 KGLPALQNGSPRR

-545 QGMRERV
+545 QGMQERV

-557 HFEIVTNEDGGT
+557 HFEIRNNPDGGT
-569 SVIAKFDE
+569 SVLAKFDE
-577 ASVCLPPAAE
+577 ASVCLPLAAD

>member
-1 MPSLPKP
+1 MHSLPKP
-8 FANRAVSDQPDTFDS
+8 FSKPEVSEQPDTVGAGVSAESRSFDS
-23 GLSAE
+23 GDSAQRNA
-28 SGSFGDSGDGA
+28 SAAPGYQRSADS
-39 QPNTS
+39 TS
-44 AVPGPVSLNAMPG
+44 AGESL
-57 SYQSADAEAPGDLLE
+57 ELLD
-72 HHFEST
+72 HYFEST
-78 FLRAGVGLAH
+78 FHRAGVGLAH
-88 VDLQGRFLRVNPQ
+88 VDLQGRFLRVNPLFCQ
-101 FTHILGYSA
+101 ILGYSS
-110 DELLQMTCMQISDP
+110 DQLCQMTFMQVSEP
-124 DAVARDLR
+124 DSVARDWPA
-132 GLQELINGSRTCYSG
+132 LQELIHGSRDTYTR
-147 EKRYLRKDGSRVW
+147 EERYIRQDGSRVW
-160 CNVSVS
+160 CNVGVS
-166 LLQAPDPA
+166 LLRAPDPA
-174 HNCFVAVLY
+174 RHCFVVALY
-183 DISIRKQAQEDL
+183 EISVRKQAQEDL

-217 IPENKLTW
+217 IPENKLAW
-225 SENHSSL
+225 SENHSKL
-232 FGLDLAGFDC
+232 FGLDLASFDPS
-242 TFASWRK
+242 FASWQK
-249 QVEPSDAAKIDAE
+249 QLEPCDAAKIDAE
-262 LKTAFAEKREEW
+262 LKAAFAEKREEW

-279 IIRADSGEKRW
+279 IVRADTGEKRW
-290 LTSRAR
+290 LTSRAK
-296 ISYDAQGQ
+296 ISYSPQGQ

-318 KHAEQEMVRSRED
+318 KHAEQEMLRGRDD
-331 LEHHVHQRTTEL
+331 LEHHVHQRTAEL

-357 DAANANLRQLS
+357 DQANENLRQLS

-390 GGWLTALAMNLSV
+390 GGWITALGMNLSV
-403 VQSEGTKLS
+403 VQSEAAQLTP
-412 ARTKTVLA
+412 RTKTVLA

-446 EMGLQ
+446 EMGLR

-461 SKRSNIPVELELAP
+461 SKRSNIPVEIELAP
-475 HLGRLTRECETAI
+475 NLGRLTRECETAI

-514 DHGELALEVRDWG
+514 SKNELALEVRDWG
-527 KGLPPRQGGAPER
+527 KGLPALQNGSPRR

-545 QGMRERV
+545 QGMQERV

-557 HFEIVTNEDGGT
+557 HFEIRNNPDGGT

-577 ASVCLPPAAE
+577 ASVCLPLAAD